1 MEDIELGALRF
12 RKHPL
17 LAYRSNHCPQNKAPR
32 ALAGLRR
39 TLSCEGV
46 VGVRP
51 HLQLTL
57 HDIVPRA
64 RYIQIITS
72 SLNERPC
79 APTPR

>member
-39 TLSCEGV
+39 TLSCEGGWWV
-46 VGVRP
+46 SV
-51 HLQLTL
+51 HTCNSHSTILF
-57 HDIVPRA
+57 RA
-64 RYIQIITS
+64 PATFR
-72 SLNERPC
+72 
-79 APTPR
+79 